1 VQHVV
6 WPDILIGAILL
17 IALLKGYKRGFVL
30 ELAGAIAL
38 ILSFITPWFYGGVF
52 DTPLQRW
59 AHLGAGAAHVVGMFA
74 VGVLTYLAV
83 MLVARALNLVA
94 KLPILGI
101 GNALAGGAIGVL
113 KGLAGVWVVLYIAL
127 FFPLTRD
134 VRADLHRSVLVQLI
148 TQPNA
153 QVDGALIGTLPS
165 FARPLVQP
173 VFARH
178 RV

>member
-1 VQHVV
+1 VHLV
-6 WPDILIGAILL
+6 WPDILIGAIL
-17 IALLKGYKRGFVL
+17 IVALLKGYKRGFVM

-38 ILSFITPWFYGGVF
+38 VLSFITPWFYGGVF
-52 DTPLQRW
+52 DKPLQQW
-59 AHLGAGAAHVVGMFA
+59 AHLGAGSAHVVGMFA
-74 VGVLTYLAV
+74 VGVLTYVAI
-83 MLVARALNLVA
+83 MLLARAVNIVA
-94 KLPILGI
+94 KLPVLGL

-113 KGLAGVWVVLYIAL
+113 KAAAAIWVVLYVAL

-134 VRADLHRSVLVQLI
+134 IRADLHRSALVHVI

-153 QVDGALIGTLPS
+153 RVDDAIVATLPG
-165 FARPLVQP
+165 FARPLLQP

>member
-1 VQHVV
+1 MHVV
-6 WPDILIGAILL
+6 WPDILIGAIL
-17 IALLKGYKRGFVL
+17 IVALLKGYKRGFVM

-38 ILSFITPWFYGGVF
+38 VASFITPWFYGGVF
-52 DTPLQRW
+52 DKPLQQW
-59 AHLGAGAAHVVGMFA
+59 AHLGAGSAHVVGMFA
-74 VGVLTYLAV
+74 VGVLTYVAI
-83 MLVARALNLVA
+83 MLLARAVNVVA
-94 KLPILGI
+94 KLPVLGL

-113 KGLAGVWVVLYIAL
+113 KAAAAIWVVLYVAL

-134 VRADLHRSVLVQLI
+134 IRADLHRAVLVQAI

-153 QVDGALIGTLPS
+153 RVDDAIVSTLPA
-165 FARPLVQP
+165 FARPVLLP

>member
-1 VQHVV
+1 MHVV
-6 WPDILIGAILL
+6 WPDILIGAIL
-17 IALLKGYKRGFVL
+17 IVALLKGYKRGFVM

-52 DTPLQRW
+52 DKPLQQW
-59 AHLGAGAAHVVGMFA
+59 VHLGAGSAHVVGMFA
-74 VGVLTYLAV
+74 VGVLTYVAI
-83 MLVARALNLVA
+83 MLLARAVNIVA
-94 KLPILGI
+94 KLPVLGL

-113 KGLAGVWVVLYIAL
+113 KAAAAIWVVLYVAL

-134 VRADLHRSVLVQLI
+134 VRADLHRSVLVQVI

-153 QVDGALIGTLPS
+153 RVDDAIVATLPA
-165 FARPLVQP
+165 FARPVLQP

>member
-1 VQHVV
+1 MHVV
-6 WPDILIGAILL
+6 WPDILIGAIL
-17 IALLKGYKRGFVL
+17 IVALLKGYKRGFVM

-38 ILSFITPWFYGGVF
+38 VLSFITPWFYGGVF
-52 DTPLQRW
+52 DKPLQQW
-59 AHLGAGAAHVVGMFA
+59 VHLGPGSAHVVGMFA
-74 VGVLTYLAV
+74 VGVLTYVAI
-83 MLVARALNLVA
+83 MLLARAVNIVA
-94 KLPILGI
+94 KLPVLGL

-113 KGLAGVWVVLYIAL
+113 KAAAAIWVVLYVAL

-134 VRADLHRSVLVQLI
+134 IRADLHRSVLVQAI

-153 QVDGALIGTLPS
+153 RVDDAIVSTLPA
-165 FARPLVQP
+165 FARPLLQP

>member
-1 VQHVV
+1 
-6 WPDILIGAILL
+6 
-17 IALLKGYKRGFVL
+17 
-30 ELAGAIAL
+30 
-38 ILSFITPWFYGGVF
+38 
-52 DTPLQRW
+52 
-59 AHLGAGAAHVVGMFA
+59 LGAGAAHVVGMFA
-74 VGVLTYLAV
+74 VGVLTYVAV

-94 KLPILGI
+94 KLPILGF
-101 GNALAGGAIGVL
+101 GNALAGGAIGIL

-134 VRADLHRSVLVQLI
+134 IRADLHRSVLVQTI

-153 QVDGALIGTLPS
+153 RVDDALIGTLPS
-165 FARPLVQP
+165 FARPLLQP